1 MPTLR
6 RRLRA
11 VVVRLGAINPRGALA
26 IAGITCIAIFAA
38 SVWPPLAWLVVGVF
52 LFTAAGAPTRP
63 GP

>member
-1 MPTLR
+1 MPTLH
-6 RRLRA
+6 RRLHAA
-11 VVVRLGAINPRGALA
+11 VVKLRAINPRGALA

-38 SVWPPLAWLVVGVF
+38 HLWAPLAWLVVGVF